1 MNTSDKVKD
10 DILNMIVERKQG
22 AGFLGKVV
30 NKLTGRTKGR
40 GEEGAGSPDAGSVGQ
55 VKGSKKIESL
65 APNAQPKFREFIKKA
80 NAAGYTIKITS
91 ARRVPSHQWNL
102 KYKGGGITPASPCRS
117 DHQYGYALDI
127 NASYKKDGKTKN
139 IMSKSSDAQWKPIVD
154 IAKSVGLKWQGAKD
168 RVHFYLKGVPGSTKD
183 QCKDFYVS
191 NLGSLNRGTGSKAM
205 KALEQ
210 DPTKNA
216 AIKKI
221 LDLPNIEIFAEDK
234 VKDDILNMI
243 IERKQ
248 GAGFLGKV
256 VNKLTGGGKEKRK
269 GGPTGIGHESVKTMD
284 SLAPEFRSKVAAVF
298 SELKGKG
305 LNPGLGSG
313 WRSPEDQIKKF
324 KTGKSKVKI
333 GTHSNVDPASKKPAS
348 WAADVVQKGVG
359 WASTTEAFDFFVALG
374 EAAHNQGLVWGG
386 DWSPKKKKI
395 QGKEYTIGWD
405 PAHIEWEPASNA
417 QVKSNLKKVGVDVD
431 ALAIAESVRKTSTD
445 DILDTIIERKQEAG
459 LGAKRKAR
467 RAARRKGS
475 ADGGCA
481 WNKGSPANIS
491 PDWKQ
496 KTLIDVISGGGKSK
510 KFDDVIP
517 LDGGS
522 IGIAHWAAGGLE
534 QFLKANPDA
543 PQPPGGARDCR
554 ETEGGKIASGKN
566 ASQSKPGCYLEPG
579 TKKPNTWVSKIKKWL
594 GSNRQKQIDHW
605 NKTKADKP
613 GDLAKTWGWNTSR
626 HMAIAAGISNSL
638 GTGGFKKLAKANG
651 LHPEKTLSAYG
662 AMSDHKKR
670 RQDRINKVFGCVT
683 ESSYLEAKSETIKD
697 LYSEIIF
704 EINEALLERNHR
716 SLIEMWKPSGQNTR
730 DWDYKNMLS
739 HEDFMHMATIDL
751 KNSLVAM
758 KRRGATKDDMI
769 DALEQIL
776 RDIKSGSVTTPDVRI
791 V

>member
-10 DILNMIVERKQG
+10 DILNMIVERKQR
-22 AGFLGKVV
+22 AGFLGKMV

-127 NASYKKDGKTKN
+127 NASYKKDGKTKS

-210 DPTKNA
+210 NPAKNA

-256 VNKLTGGGKEKRK
+256 VNKLTGKGKEKRK

-333 GTHSNVDPASKKPAS
+333 GTHSNVDPGSKKPAS

-445 DILDTIIERKQEAG
+445 DILDMIIERRQKSG
-459 LGAKRKAR
+459 LGGFNKPFKTG
-467 RAARRKGS
+467 KGKKEKEAS
-475 ADGGCA
+475 AI
-481 WNKGSPANIS
+481 GSFSGSTA
-491 PDWKQ
+491 
-496 KTLIDVISGGGKSK
+496 GGGKVGKPEKSGNFIVYKWDISDSPRIVYVYPGVGYGTQGFVNGRIK
-510 KFDDVIP
+510 KVGSAPNTILVIAP
-517 LDGGS
+517 KNSTPWASLK
-522 IGIAHWAAGGLE
+522 AAGDKALE
-534 QFLKANPDA
+534 GKKPSSKRLVGWS
-543 PQPPGGARDCR
+543 GGAKGLADAIGS
-554 ETEGGKIASGKN
+554 ETFDGVWYADPSPRPLLGKKH
-566 ASQSKPGCYLEPG
+566 Q
-579 TKKPNTWVSKIKKWL
+579 PNTKMYYRAANWK
-594 GSNRQKQIDHW
+594 GS
-605 NKTKADKP
+605 
-613 GDLAKTWGWNTSR
+613 LAK
-626 HMAIAAGISNSL
+626 L
-638 GTGGFKKLAKANG
+638 GTMQKKKLAPEMGDKAIEVNADHNKILDQSVG
-651 LHPEKTLSAYG
+651 EALAESFSPSDKT
-662 AMSDHKKR
+662 
-670 RQDRINKVFGCVT
+670 
-683 ESSYLEAKSETIKD
+683 
-697 LYSEIIF
+697 EIIKNLYC
-704 EINEALLERNHR
+704 EIMKSLELKVSKGNHR
-716 SLIEMWKPSGQNTR
+716 NLIEMWKKQDQKKN
-730 DWDYKNMLS
+730 DWNYKNMLS
-739 HEDFMHMATIDL
+739 HEDFMHMAMIDL
-751 KNSLVAM
+751 KNSLISM

-776 RDIKSGSVTTPDVRI
+776 RDMKSGSVTTPDVRI